1 MLRSDPESRQEGVEE
16 QEGTTVCSYI
26 VCFLKKNKKK
36 QEKSQK
42 IKLKKKSKCCKAFC
56 TEQNDLSVSLD
67 RVLCVCPPCVGPQ
80 GDLA

>member
-26 VCFLKKNKKK
+26 VCFLKKKKK
-36 QEKSQK
+36 TRKKSED
-42 IKLKKKSKCCKAFC
+42 KLKKKSKCCKAFC